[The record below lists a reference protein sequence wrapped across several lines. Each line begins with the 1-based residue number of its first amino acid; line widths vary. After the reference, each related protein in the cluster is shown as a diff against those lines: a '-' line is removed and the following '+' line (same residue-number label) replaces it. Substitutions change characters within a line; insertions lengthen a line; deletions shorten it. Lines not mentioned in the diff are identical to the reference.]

1 MTGPPGPLPWLPG
14 VPTALTEDRH
24 WGPYLADRADHLTVC
39 AARVADTV
47 AAMTPA
53 TAPDWARPLLGP
65 DRDRLRADLA
75 VWRAVHGIPDSDR
88 RPTGPSRPAVA
99 ERRHQVWLD
108 QAVAAAGPTR
118 PGSVWMALADSIDPR
133 IRRDAHWPALAEW
146 LAAAARAGLDA
157 AGLLAAVAAQRPLPD
172 DLPAAALWWRLAPH
186 LTPATVPAAGS
197 GAAALRP
204 DWCTTLLGFLPA
216 GHAQR
221 VLADPAWPAL
231 VAAVTTGIRAGWTAA
246 DLLTAATSGLPEAV
260 TADRADSGV
269 AEALVFRVA
278 ALTDPA
284 PIEAA
289 EPLPADLQP
298 PDDAHLLPTTVEDA
312 ALAVDVADLPP
323 ADEEPLPFDDEPPLA
338 EPRYLTPDP
347 SHSASPPETTRTTCS
362 NSTSGP
368 PPPSAAT
375 VSSSSTPRPPPST
388 PSTTPAPGLP
398 ATCVSG

>member
-1 MTGPPGPLPWLPG
+1 M
-14 VPTALTEDRH
+14 
-24 WGPYLADRADHLTVC
+24 
-39 AARVADTV
+39 
-47 AAMTPA
+47 
-53 TAPDWARPLLGP
+53 
-65 DRDRLRADLA
+65 
-75 VWRAVHGIPDSDR
+75 
-88 RPTGPSRPAVA
+88 
-99 ERRHQVWLD
+99 
-108 QAVAAAGPTR
+108 
-118 PGSVWMALADSIDPR
+118 
-133 IRRDAHWPALAEW
+133 
-146 LAAAARAGLDA
+146 
-157 AGLLAAVAAQRPLPD
+157 
-172 DLPAAALWWRLAPH
+172 
-186 LTPATVPAAGS
+186 PAAGS